1 MASLSSGNYNV
12 WAQSADDSAQIQ
24 RASSTWNGAAAAG
37 NQQAGAFAPGD
48 TVFESIHYDRATGF
62 VSWRVSDA
70 AANLF
75 TGQAYVGSN
84 VSFGAASVIGGFDSG
99 SSFAPPASLLKL
111 ATFIGIQLTSSSG
124 HRAGFASRWTHSK
137 VFATSNGTSTGTVR
151 AQPAN
156 LPSGGTSFPVNFL
169 P

>member
-1 MASLSSGNYNV
+1 M
-12 WAQSADDSAQIQ
+12 
-24 RASSTWNGAAAAG
+24 
-37 NQQAGAFAPGD
+37 
-48 TVFESIHYDRATGF
+48 
-62 VSWRVSDA
+62 SWRVSDA

-124 HRAGFASRWTHSK
+124 HRAGFASWWTHSK

-151 AQPAN
+151 ASRQPAERRN
-156 LPSGGTSFPVNFL
+156 LVPGELLAVTGPKGGARPGIPRPGTGTLLTEWCRKLS
-169 P
+169 